1 MESDA
6 EDDMK
11 KKKKKKRKTIFLL
24 YGADAVCNV
33 AKHLRLFENMA
44 K

>member
-11 KKKKKKRKTIFLL
+11 KKKKKKEK
-24 YGADAVCNV
+24 
-33 AKHLRLFENMA
+33 LFFCFMERMPCVM
-44 K
+44 